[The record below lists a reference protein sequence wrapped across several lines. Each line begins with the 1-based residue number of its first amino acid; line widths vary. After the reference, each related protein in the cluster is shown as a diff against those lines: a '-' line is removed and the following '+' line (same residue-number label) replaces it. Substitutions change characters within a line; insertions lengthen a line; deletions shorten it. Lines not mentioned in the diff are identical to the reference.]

1 MVAAMAERAMAE
13 DRREKVLA
21 NVRAVRER
29 AEAQGDPLGIRRR
42 PAATETRKASGQAA
56 ASVRKVRDPL
66 LRSSGSVRRLMT
78 QGVIGRREFL
88 AADRLAEL
96 WHCAVG
102 GALVRAL
109 DWTLERV
116 DGGRGLIEPEMLIG
130 AGAAEREL
138 WLVRCHVGVRAWTV
152 LLRVCCQ
159 GESVTSV
166 AVDMEE
172 DPTAHRN
179 GACSRQ
185 TRDHISRLLRGGLAD
200 AAEVMGLSV

>member
-1 MVAAMAERAMAE
+1 MAAMADWAMAE

-21 NVRAVRER
+21 SVRAVRER
-29 AEAQGDPLGIRRR
+29 VEAQGDPLGIRRR
-42 PAATETRKASGQAA
+42 PAAKETGHANGQAA
-56 ASVRKVRDPL
+56 ASVRKARDPL
-66 LRSSGSVRRLMT
+66 LRSSGTIRRLMT
-78 QGVIGRREFL
+78 QGAIGRREVM

-96 WHCAVG
+96 WHCAAG

-116 DGGRGLIEPEMLIG
+116 DGGRGPIEPELLIG

-138 WLVRCHVGVRAWTV
+138 WLVRCHVGVRAWSV

-159 GESVTSV
+159 GESVASV

-172 DPTAHRN
+172 DPAAHRN
-179 GACSRQ
+179 GACSRR
-185 TRDHISRLLRGGLAD
+185 TMDHVSRLLRSGLSD
-200 AAEVMGLSV
+200 AAEVMGVSE